1 MRPSDKQIKI
11 IEFLEQQLQF
21 WKHTNDIGSP
31 SHISDISEYCRNMD
45 NILSEDEIK
54 DLDSL
59 TTDLYFSIM
68 EIEP

>member
-1 MRPSDKQIKI
+1 MKPSDKQIKI

-31 SHISDISEYCRNMD
+31 SHCGDISECASNMD

-59 TTDLYFSIM
+59 TTDLYLSIT
-68 EIEP
+68 EIE